1 MSANE
6 KEAKAAQKAERKAA
20 AAKQAEERRK
30 MFEEMAKKN
39 GGNGAPPP
47 RPMWG
52 TPEGGEVFG
61 KAREDLDWVDP
72 KNRFEK
78 K

>member
-1 MSANE
+1 M
-6 KEAKAAQKAERKAA
+6 
-20 AAKQAEERRK
+20 
-30 MFEEMAKKN
+30 KKN
-39 GGNGAPPP
+39 SGKEAPPP

-72 KNRFEK
+72 ANRFEK